1 MAPGTTLSSEELGPR
16 PVHVLAPRMS
26 PIITDGVVSI
36 VLTDD
41 YRLNP
46 YVKDRGS
53 DIVIRGIVII
63 GVASVPLKYVVG
75 TGLDPTKM
83 WLSEP
88 LIRGLRTME
97 PDWVLFFDCNPD
109 LVLAR
114 SQKVQNSYLATRDQL
129 GLPELRWAAD
139 LRFMAER
146 HTLTTRAAGKA
157 LSVPVQ
163 EKEVD
168 TEN

>member
-1 MAPGTTLSSEELGPR
+1 MSSRPGCLLSLQVRSFESVRKIVSNEE
-16 PVHVLAPRMS
+16 
-26 PIITDGVVSI
+26 TDGVVSL
-36 VLTDD
+36 VLTDE

-46 YVKDRGS
+46 YVRDRGS
-53 DIVIRGIVII
+53 DVVIRGIVITA
-63 GVASVPLKYVVG
+63 VTSVPLKYIVG

-88 LIRGLRTME
+88 LLRGLRIMDTE
-97 PDWVLFFDCNPD
+97 WVLFFDSNPD

-114 SQKVQNSYLATRDQL
+114 SPKVQNSYLATRDQL

-139 LRFMAER
+139 LRYMAEE
-146 HTLTTRAAGKA
+146 HALTTRAADKA

-163 EKEVD
+163 EEKEVD
-168 TEN
+168 T